1 MHETHSS
8 QAVILAAGRGSRL
21 AASQA
26 EPSEFSKPLLRVG
39 GRSLLEH
46 CLQACAEAG
55 LQRAVVV
62 TGYRADLVREELQRI
77 DGIETIEVH
86 NDRWNEPNGV
96 SVLAAQA
103 IVEGDFLLLM
113 ADHLFDPSIL
123 TDLMDNGSAAVT
135 LATDYR
141 PEGVLDLED
150 ATKVRVIGSRI
161 VAIGKDLADFN
172 AVDCGLFYCT
182 HEIFAALDRAA
193 RNAPPSLT
201 AGLIELIDSGEFTAM
216 DIGDRWWQD
225 VDTPEMA
232 RAAETALKD
241 GTLPVPNVNDQG
253 A

>member
-1 MHETHSS
+1 MHETHTL

-46 CLQACAEAG
+46 CLQACATAG

-62 TGYRADLVREELQRI
+62 TGYRADLVREELERM
-77 DGIETIEVH
+77 DGIDTIEVY
-86 NDRWNEPNGV
+86 NDRWDEPNGV
-96 SVLAAQA
+96 SVLAARTV
-103 IVEGDFLLLM
+103 VESDFLLLM
-113 ADHLFDPSIL
+113 ADHLFEASIL
-123 TDLMDNGSAAVT
+123 TDLIDAGGSAAVT

-150 ATKVRVIGSRI
+150 ATKVRVMGSRI
-161 VAIGKDLADFN
+161 VAIGKDLPDFN

-182 HEIFAALDRAA
+182 DEIFAALDRAA
-193 RNAPPSLT
+193 GDVPPSLT
-201 AGLIELIDSGEFTAM
+201 AGLIELIDSGAFTAM

-232 RAAETALKD
+232 RAAEELLAARQSSK
-241 GTLPVPNVNDQG
+241 Q

>member
-1 MHETHSS
+1 MHETHTS

-26 EPSEFSKPLLRVG
+26 VPSEFSKPLLRVG

-46 CLQACAEAG
+46 CLQACSAAG

-77 DGIETIEVH
+77 DRSSTIEVH

-96 SVLAAQA
+96 SVLAARS
-103 IVEGDFLLLM
+103 VLEGDFLLLM

-123 TDLMDNGSAAVT
+123 TDLMDAGGSAAVT

-182 HEIFAALDRAA
+182 HELFAALDRAA

-201 AGLIELIDSGEFTAM
+201 AGLVELIDSGTFSAL

-232 RAAETALKD
+232 RAAEESLA
-241 GTLPVPNVNDQG
+241 GPRSSEQV
-253 A
+253 